1 MLSLADY
8 LDLTVEQARAQWAGI
23 IQREPPPPGKR
34 QSKFTPVEV
43 VLCYG
48 LFFVVDPHR
57 YGGSSMHR
65 APKVVHDLARLFAR
79 PPSSINYKMLNLDGS
94 QTNAGANEWRFFV
107 EMATDPLQFPA
118 LYNRVR
124 EAARQMGIGDDRL
137 PDFLALDGTTEQELL
152 GQDEL
157 SPRTLEAVLVVKA
170 AKKRAQLLAGEAETM
185 RLVEQ
190 EVRLGQH
197 RFAGAVLDNYA
208 HSCGFCGFA
217 PRSLPKQGL
226 LVASH
231 IKPWSVSDD
240 KERLD
245 PANGVAACP
254 THDAAFDRGL
264 ITVNGG
270 LRVHRAPPLERSSRS
285 DPGVDRYFG
294 QSLLAS
300 LAVPASGKRPGD
312 SYLAWHHEHVYQ
324 GELVPRQAMSP

>member
-1 MLSLADY
+1 VRSLADY
-8 LDLTVEQARAQWAGI
+8 LDLTVEQARSQWAQI
-23 IQREPPPPGKR
+23 LRR
-34 QSKFTPVEV
+34 QPKPRQDVFTPVEAI
-43 VLCYG
+43 LCYG

-65 APKVVHDLARLFAR
+65 APEIVHQLAALFVR
-79 PPSSINYKMLNLDGS
+79 PAGSITNKMMNLDGS
-94 QTNAGANEWRFFV
+94 RANAGAHEWRFFV
-107 EMATDPLQFPA
+107 EMAADDERFPA
-118 LYNRVR
+118 LYNRVIG
-124 EAARQMGIGDDRL
+124 AARQMGIGEDRL
-137 PDFLALDGTTEQELL
+137 PDFLALEGVARQELL
-152 GQDEL
+152 GQEEL
-157 SPRTLEAVLVVKA
+157 PNRVVEAVVEVKA
-170 AKKRAQLLAGEAETM
+170 AKRRAQLLAGEAETV

-208 HSCGFCGFA
+208 HTCGFCGFS
-217 PRSLPKQGL
+217 PRSLPKHRL

-254 THDAAFDRGL
+254 THDAAFDSGL

-294 QSLLAS
+294 DSLLPA
-300 LAVPASGKRPGD
+300 LAVPSSGSRPGG
-312 SYLAWHHEHVYQ
+312 SYLTWHHEHVYQ
-324 GELVPRQAMSP
+324 GDLVS